1 MNEESKQDKDH
12 ETVNG
17 DVEETTAD
25 HKEDQGNQD
34 EGFFDN
40 VNDTV
45 KDEFE
50 KVEILMKR
58 AQEECDHVRD
68 EVKKKY
74 PGVRMFSVVTPYS
87 GVYIVRAQDV
97 ADIKASTKAVDKY
110 IDDEIVKEGGREK
123 LSAMPE
129 SERNIIVQRINAEAA
144 DISNDISLSRCV
156 LYPYD
161 FGKMV
166 ETGEGIPAGVYPLLI
181 EKIYEVS
188 GWQDVD
194 VEEI

>member
-110 IDDEIVKEGGREK
+110 IDE
-123 LSAMPE
+123 
-129 SERNIIVQRINAEAA
+129 VQRINAEAA